1 MAGGLVIGGIILLK
15 SLKDSGGVGGGG
27 GYNLL
32 AAATPTATTPTTTIT
47 TKPAA
52 VAAAAPLKPAIAPSP
67 AAPGLGGVDPHGIKK
82 LFPSVG
88 KVADWYMGNNLQT
101 DPRVELEGS
110 VKPLGTG
117 VYEAHVT
124 TKDTPASFRIH
135 VLSAGSRSYPAQL
148 AAGGADWATM
158 ARRGYFMS
166 PKEWKN
172 VEMTIYW
179 NCRTN
184 APDDMSIYAR
194 GGGHGHGWPISCLG
208 NCYISNIRTTGE
220 PRFAKEYW
228 HDGSQGYV
236 FLPGQKFLSI
246 GPVQNKWIGTKAII
260 KDIPGGVRID
270 TYVDTTGG
278 MDPSKQNWRLMA
290 RLDDKGNLP
299 GKPEVVKNCKATSA
313 SQILSWGGP
322 SATFRIDSN
331 VVDVK
336 WASVREISADR

>member
-1 MAGGLVIGGIILLK
+1 MSLVPLVLATLL
-15 SLKDSGGVGGGG
+15 VGGGIL
-27 GYNLL
+27 YLKNTQQQQQQPSSYR
-32 AAATPTATTPTTTIT
+32 TPKSNKDI
-47 TKPAA
+47 
-52 VAAAAPLKPAIAPSP
+52 VAISPQPELQSPSP
-67 AAPGLGGVDPHGIKK
+67 SGSGAGSDPHGIKK
-82 LFPSVG
+82 LYPSSG
-88 KVADWYMGNNLQT
+88 KVADWYMGNNIQS

-148 AAGGADWATM
+148 AAGGADWAAM
-158 ARRGYFMS
+158 AKRGYFMS

-179 NCRTN
+179 NCKTN
-184 APDDMSIYAR
+184 VPDDMSIYAR

-208 NCYISNIRTTGE
+208 NCYISNVRTTGE
-220 PRFAKEYW
+220 PRFAKEMW

-270 TYVDTTGG
+270 TYIDTTGG
-278 MDPSKQNWRLMA
+278 TDPSKQNWRLMA

-336 WASVREISADR
+336 WASVREIKG